1 MMLLSCSPTHS
12 SIQLA
17 LNSSV
22 VTISSAPCTCSS
34 MNFVQMT
41 SHPVLVGKTCK
52 FSVAGGNSY
61 AKVRAINPRRNTSTT
76 HGGNW
81 EDPDGKTCKFS
92 VAGGNSYAKVRAIN
106 PRRNTSTTHG
116 GNWEDPDGS
125 DSEMEEDEEGE
136 EKNLDFESDW
146 EEEETDASETSSNT
160 QRLSASQIEEHLIKE
175 VEELLTPE
183 ELAILQQNEAPFFDK
198 ISTK

>member
-22 VTISSAPCTCSS
+22 VTISSAPSTCCS

-41 SHPVLVGKTCK
+41 SHPVLVGKTWK
-52 FSVAGGNSY
+52 FSVAEGKSY
-61 AKVRAINPRRNTSTT
+61 SKLRAINPRR
-76 HGGNW
+76 
-81 EDPDGKTCKFS
+81 D
-92 VAGGNSYAKVRAIN
+92 
-106 PRRNTSTTHG
+106 TSTTHG

-136 EKNLDFESDW
+136 ENNLDFESDW
-146 EEEETDASETSSNT
+146 EEEEADVSESSSNIKG
-160 QRLSASQIEEHLIKE
+160 LSASQIEEHLIK
-175 VEELLTPE
+175 
-183 ELAILQQNEAPFFDK
+183 
-198 ISTK
+198 